1 MFEAQLLMMP
11 RGFGTNL
18 DGLPENLFF
27 STLSGRG
34 DSRPSESACMLE
46 AGALASDAGE
56 IWDSESTRGLSMNGR
71 KHRMYEWLV
80 ARRLVWPWDLQEATL
95 E

>member
-1 MFEAQLLMMP
+1 
-11 RGFGTNL
+11 
-18 DGLPENLFF
+18 
-27 STLSGRG
+27 
-34 DSRPSESACMLE
+34 MLE